1 MLAPLFS
8 VSPSGVVGA
17 SAFLAGLGA
26 ACVSDVRARRIP
38 NATVLALATAGV
50 AFSLLT
56 AGVARG
62 SVASVS
68 GLLTGLA
75 LWFPL
80 FALGAMGAGDV
91 KLFAASAAWLGPERA
106 LMGSLYAALA
116 GGVLAVAWL
125 VRTNGVGLTAARLG
139 NGGVAPIRPRLDP
152 RSARTIPYGVALA
165 IGAACAA
172 WFPRLVG
179 GG

>member
-8 VSPSGVVGA
+8 VSPPGVAGA
-17 SAFLAGLGA
+17 CAFLAGLGA

-38 NATVLALATAGV
+38 NAVVLAIAVGGV

-56 AGVARG
+56 AGLARG
-62 SVASVS
+62 SVVSLS
-68 GLLTGLA
+68 GLLVGLA

-80 FALGAMGAGDV
+80 FALGVMGAGDV

-106 LMGSLYAALA
+106 LTGSLYAALA
-116 GGVLAVAWL
+116 GGVLAVAWM
-125 VRTNGVGLTAARLG
+125 VRTNGVALTAARLEG
-139 NGGVAPIRPRLDP
+139 SVTRISPRLAP
-152 RSARTIPYGVALA
+152 RSPRAIPYGVALA
-165 IGAACAA
+165 LGAAGAA